1 MCTMIS
7 DYSLKKN
14 KESRRFFRGLPFICT
29 KKKISFLFLSPPLSP
44 CLSPCLPPVS
54 PLSPPCLPPISPLSP
69 PCLPPVSPLSPPCLS
84 PVSPP
89 SFPLSLSLSPSLFPP
104 PPPSLSLL
112 FFQCTVEEYTRFYGT
127 CFTSPVCRICFT
139 VRPFSLCIVNLGY
152 EPKLN

>member
-7 DYSLKKN
+7 DYSFKKN
-14 KESRRFFRGLPFICT
+14 KGSRRFCRGLPFICT
-29 KKKISFLFLSPPLSP
+29 KKKRLVFFPSLPLSPLPSPPSLPLSLPLSAPLSPPSSPPSLPLSPPSLPPLSP
-44 CLSPCLPPVS
+44 SLSL
-54 PLSPPCLPPISPLSP
+54 
-69 PCLPPVSPLSPPCLS
+69 
-84 PVSPP
+84 
-89 SFPLSLSLSPSLFPP
+89 PLSL
-104 PPPSLSLL
+104 PPPSLSLV